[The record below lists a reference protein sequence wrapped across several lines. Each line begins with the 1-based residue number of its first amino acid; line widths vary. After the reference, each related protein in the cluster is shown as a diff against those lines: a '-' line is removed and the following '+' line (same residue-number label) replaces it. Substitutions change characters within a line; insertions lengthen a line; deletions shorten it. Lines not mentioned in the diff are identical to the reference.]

1 MGNPTTYK
9 VTDTASHGLARLLA
23 TSFAGPGVV
32 TSDFR
37 AASRD
42 RSAERGPE
50 ISAPK

>member
-1 MGNPTTYK
+1 MGRPTIYE
-9 VTDTASHGLARLLA
+9 VTDATSRELARLLA
-23 TSFAGPGVV
+23 VSFAGPGVV

>member
-1 MGNPTTYK
+1 MGNPTIYEL
-9 VTDTASHGLARLLA
+9 TDEASRDLARLLA
-23 TSFAGPGVV
+23 ASFSGSDVV

-42 RSAERGPE
+42 RLAERGPE